1 MCIKQG
7 DTKEV
12 AFREVNAKSLLRKH
26 KKVESWFLTRY
37 GMNLYRGCAHNCVYC
52 DGRSEKYQVDGEF
65 GREVTVKINAID
77 LLRRELDPH
86 RRRTPLKPGFI
97 GLGGGVGDSYQPI
110 EKKYKLSRRALQLVY
125 DFDFPVHILTKSTLV
140 ERDLDLI
147 KKIHEKKRAIV
158 SFSFSSTNDD
168 ISRIFEPGVPSP
180 TERLETIRLFK
191 REGIFCG
198 MFLMPVIPFIT
209 DKTGII
215 DETIKNARDAGVD
228 FVVFGGMTLKEGR
241 QKNYFYKTLDKHYP
255 VLIAEYHH
263 IYKKY
268 PYGNAIDSYYESI
281 HKTFNIVAN
290 KYHLPKRIPP
300 KVYGDMLDEN
310 DKVVVILEQI
320 DYLLKLQGRKSP
332 YGFAAYSISQVQQ
345 PLSTMKDKLRQI
357 KGVGPAT
364 EKIILD
370 ILNTGTSSY
379 YEKLLTG

>member
-1 MCIKQG
+1 
-7 DTKEV
+7 
-12 AFREVNAKSLLRKH
+12 
-26 KKVESWFLTRY
+26 
-37 GMNLYRGCAHNCVYC
+37 
-52 DGRSEKYQVDGEF
+52 
-65 GREVTVKINAID
+65 
-77 LLRRELDPH
+77 
-86 RRRTPLKPGFI
+86 
-97 GLGGGVGDSYQPI
+97 
-110 EKKYKLSRRALQLVY
+110 
-125 DFDFPVHILTKSTLV
+125 
-140 ERDLDLI
+140 
-147 KKIHEKKRAIV
+147 
-158 SFSFSSTNDD
+158 
-168 ISRIFEPGVPSP
+168 
-180 TERLETIRLFK
+180 
-191 REGIFCG
+191 

-209 DKTGII
+209 DKIGIM

-241 QKNYFYKTLDKHYP
+241 QKDYFYKTLDKYYP

-263 IYKKY
+263 IYKKD

-281 HKTFNIVAN
+281 HKTFNIVVN
-290 KYHLPKRIPP
+290 KYHIPKRIPP